1 MPTPQSDATPTA
13 IELDVGANQLDV
25 TWADGH
31 VSHYSGGYLR
41 HACPCAE
48 CCGHV
53 PGEKE
58 PPPWEQVKDVRVS
71 HVAPVGT
78 YALRFTLSDGHS
90 TGLYTYT
97 HLRAIC
103 PESREAEKRTGEDGT
118 S

>member
-1 MPTPQSDATPTA
+1 VSDTQASKQPTA
-13 IELDVGANQLDV
+13 IKLDVAANLIQI

-31 VSHYSGGYLR
+31 VSRYGGAYLR

-58 PPPWEQVKDVRVS
+58 PPPWSACQDVRVS

-78 YALRFTLSDGHS
+78 YALRLTLSDGHS
-90 TGLYTYT
+90 TGIYSYG
-97 HLRAIC
+97 HLRATC
-103 PESREAEKRTGEDGT
+103 PSTRADVDDLGCP
-118 S
+118 SA